1 VDISKTDVADTLN
14 TGQRTPK
21 HETERKGTERSEK
34 WGTGS
39 ISEPSRQST
48 GEGTVLNT
56 KSESSNKASE
66 QTSTISK
73 EWISRIYSGAGCW
86 GTESRTDWSK
96 AESRMGNQTYGIS
109 RWLAELGLVNSWGVD
124 DQWENKLSRVRK
136 RKDKDIDR
144 LKALGNAVVPQFME
158 LVGRLIIKSLVEDTL
173 VFDENIIKKPKKSKK
188 K

>member
-1 VDISKTDVADTLN
+1 
-14 TGQRTPK
+14 
-21 HETERKGTERSEK
+21 
-34 WGTGS
+34 
-39 ISEPSRQST
+39 
-48 GEGTVLNT
+48 
-56 KSESSNKASE
+56 
-66 QTSTISK
+66 
-73 EWISRIYSGAGCW
+73 
-86 GTESRTDWSK
+86 
-96 AESRMGNQTYGIS
+96 MGNQTYGIS

-173 VFDENIIKKPKKSKK
+173 VFDENIIKKTKK